1 MQQEGGGVGRERP
14 SLSKRPL
21 TICVVG
27 SGGVGKSS
35 LTIRFLKGVF
45 TEVSP
50 ADGACVLC
58 ARGMD
63 ACLRLHPI
71 QYSPPIPLPLLS
83 PPSPMALLSSSMTL
97 LSVSVH
103 TRTHARA
110 VTAVHNGR
118 CRLLPLPLQKSAT

>member
-21 TICVVG
+21 TVCVVG

-63 ACLRLHPI
+63 ASLRLHPI
-71 QYSPPIPLPLLS
+71 QYSLPLPSPSSPLPL
-83 PPSPMALLSSSMTL
+83 PWHSSQVL
-97 LSVSVH
+97 
-103 TRTHARA
+103 
-110 VTAVHNGR
+110 
-118 CRLLPLPLQKSAT
+118 